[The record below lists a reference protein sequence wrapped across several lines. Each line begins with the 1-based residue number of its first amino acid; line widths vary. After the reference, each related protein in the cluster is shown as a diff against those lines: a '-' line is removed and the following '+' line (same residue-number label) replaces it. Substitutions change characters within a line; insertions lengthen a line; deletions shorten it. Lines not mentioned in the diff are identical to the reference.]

1 MFTRRLECV
10 AACFVMLF
18 ATGCS
23 RAPSINVTGSFLPS
37 WMLCLALGVVLS
49 GLTRWQLM
57 TRKLEHYVMP
67 IVVFYPS
74 LAVAMACLLWLLF
87 FR

>member
-1 MFTRRLECV
+1 MFTRRLELL
-10 AACFVMLF
+10 AACFVMMG

-23 RAPSINVTGSFLPS
+23 RAPSINVIGSFLPS
-37 WMLCLALGVVLS
+37 WMLCLAFGVLFS
-49 GLTRWQLM
+49 GLTRWKLM

-74 LAVAMACLLWLLF
+74 LAVAMACLVWLLF